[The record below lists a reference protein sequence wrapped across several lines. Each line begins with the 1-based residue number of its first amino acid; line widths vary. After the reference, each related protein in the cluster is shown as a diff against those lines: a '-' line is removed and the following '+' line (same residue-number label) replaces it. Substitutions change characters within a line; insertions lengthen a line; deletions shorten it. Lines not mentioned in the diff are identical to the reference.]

1 MTIGSVRTTVTVAIT
16 PDEAFEVFT
25 DEMPAWYRRGAA
37 SLGRREGEATMRLE
51 PEVGGRVLRT
61 GPDGVDVAIGQ
72 VTAWDPGR
80 RLCFVDQ
87 NDTEV
92 EVRFERDGDG
102 DGDSTRVVLE
112 HRGLDRLPDDVA
124 ASLAQYGWRRLAL
137 WFETHQRMKERR

>member
-1 MTIGSVRTTVTVAIT
+1 MTIGSVRTTVTVAVG

-25 DEMPAWYRRGAA
+25 AEMPAWYRRGAA
-37 SLGRREGEATMRLE
+37 SLGRREGEAGLRLE

-61 GPDGVDVAIGQ
+61 GPDGVDVAIGR

-87 NDTEV
+87 HDTEV

-102 DGDSTRVVLE
+102 TRVVLE

-124 ASLAQYGWRRLAL
+124 AALAQYGWRRLVL
-137 WFETHQRMKERR
+137 WFEAHERTKEQR